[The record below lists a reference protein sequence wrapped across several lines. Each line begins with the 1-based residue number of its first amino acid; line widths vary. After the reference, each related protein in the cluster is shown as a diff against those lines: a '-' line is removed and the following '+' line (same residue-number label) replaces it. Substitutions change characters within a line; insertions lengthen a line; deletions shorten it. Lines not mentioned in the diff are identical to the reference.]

1 MNSLN
6 IISARVSPSSSP
18 GPSRTN
24 SMSHAGLAASDD
36 AKGSQDSNSRED
48 EVRMTTE
55 PDGYALEGR
64 DYVDEKTPLL
74 SNGRSEESN
83 TRSHSWHVLPSRVAT
98 SFINSLRWVLSTIAA
113 PGVYLI
119 ACLYDERGNF
129 TPLRQL
135 RKLFGAYDGD
145 ARKLAADYH
154 EHVSANDEK
163 QAPLRRASQSARGK
177 HAATVDSRA
186 VSASGYS
193 SSGLSSESESD
204 VAVTRDTPTRQ
215 SGYSAQHSRSKSTEE
230 IVPSRRSIRIRLQS
244 NEDVRQRKHRKAQ
257 SASANAGGGDATDL
271 SAQLKS
277 PTSPVGALTKYPK
290 TPAPP
295 RPLIPQRQPS
305 YIPFETPDPSHLKTL
320 ILDLDETLIHS
331 MSKGGRMGSG
341 HMIEVRLNTT
351 YVGAGGHQTLGPQH
365 PILYYVHKRPHCD
378 EFLRKVCDRQNQGL
392 CQGGSVDV
400 PRSPNGSIS

>member
-18 GPSRTN
+18 GPSRSN
-24 SMSHAGLAASDD
+24 SLNRVGLVSSEEFSASSDNTSKDDQTHMTSESDD
-36 AKGSQDSNSRED
+36 YVSR
-48 EVRMTTE
+48 
-55 PDGYALEGR
+55 GR
-64 DYVDEKTPLL
+64 DSRDYADEKTPLL
-74 SNGRSEESN
+74 SNGRSEDPN
-83 TRSHSWHVLPSRVAT
+83 IRSQSWHILPSRVAD
-98 SFINSLRWVLSTIAA
+98 SLINSLRWVLSTIAA

-129 TPLRQL
+129 VPLRQL
-135 RKLFGAYDGD
+135 RKLFGQYDGD
-145 ARKLAADYH
+145 ARRPAGDYH
-154 EHVSANDEK
+154 EQVSANDEK
-163 QAPLRRASQSARGK
+163 RTPLRRASQSAKDK
-177 HAATVDSRA
+177 HASTAAMRA
-186 VSASGYS
+186 IPFSGS
-193 SSGLSSESESD
+193 TASGLSSESDSD
-204 VAVTRDTPTRQ
+204 VATYSDTPTRQ
-215 SGYSAQHSRSKSTEE
+215 SGSSVHHGRSKSTEE
-230 IVPSRRSIRIRLQS
+230 IAPSRRSIRIRLQS

-257 SASANAGGGDATDL
+257 SSSAKAGGDATDL

-305 YIPFETPDPSHLKTL
+305 YIPFETPDPLHLKTL

-351 YVGAGGHQTLGPQH
+351 YVGAGGSQTLGPQH

-378 EFLRKVCDRQNQGL
+378 EFLRKVRDRGVHHTFADRQ
-392 CQGGSVDV
+392 C
-400 PRSPNGSIS
+400 